1 MADINGELIFDVLKI
16 IQRDLSELKMN
27 VGEVKSELNAIRGHM
42 ISLQQD
48 VHNIYGVMG
57 RHEMRLE
64 RIENRLGI
72 HEAPALS

>member
-64 RIENRLGI
+64 RIENRLSI